1 MDARSAFS
9 CRLVFSTS
17 YLTRS
22 PLVSYSG
29 SLRSI
34 AVTDDGK
41 SAHFFVYQIGFLEE
55 SVQVGALA
63 FFIDTGGPV
72 DGEANGDD
80 TPAIVT
86 VINNMVE
93 VDQVRLW

>member
-1 MDARSAFS
+1 MQARFFYHLLGQIAVANHFM
-9 CRLVFSTS
+9 L
-17 YLTRS
+17 
-22 PLVSYSG
+22 

-72 DGEANGDD
+72 DGKANGND
-80 TPAIVT
+80 TPATVT
-86 VINNMVE
+86 AINNMVE